1 MVRRLAPLLI
11 CLLALLGA
19 APAAAQQADVQTS
32 WRLLDYVAVDYPGA
46 VQGGRIVSA
55 SEYKEMAE
63 FVGSVREGI
72 GALPEKPAK
81 ARLVAGADGLKAAVA
96 GKAAPAEIGRLA
108 HALAAELIAAYPV
121 PLAPR
126 TMPDPARGAALYAQ
140 SCAACHGAAGDA
152 KTPMAATLDP
162 RPIAFADRERAKE
175 RSLFAL
181 YQVIDQGLEGTA
193 MQSFGA
199 LPEADKWALAFRV
212 GRFAYPPALAEQGRK
227 IWEGD
232 AGVRGLVPDAAALTA
247 LSEAGLAQRIGVDKA
262 AAVTA
267 YLRNDPSAIA
277 PRGGSS
283 LAIAR
288 AKLRQSLAAYE
299 TGDRGAAKELALA
312 A

>member
-1 MVRRLAPLLI
+1 MVRRLAPLLL
-11 CLLALLGA
+11 CLLVLLGA

-46 VQGGRIVSA
+46 VRDGRIVSA
-55 SEYKEMAE
+55 PEYKEMAE
-63 FVGSVREGI
+63 FVGSVRERI
-72 GALPEKPAK
+72 GALPDRPAR

-96 GKAAPAEIGRLA
+96 RKAAPAEVATLA

-140 SCAACHGAAGDA
+140 NCAACHGAAGDA

-162 RPIAFADRERAKE
+162 HPVAFADRKRAKE

-212 GRFAYPPALAEQGRK
+212 GRFAYPEALAEQGRK

-232 AGVRGLVPDAAALTA
+232 AAVRGLVPDAAALTA
-247 LSEAGLAQRIGVDKA
+247 LSEAGLAQRIGAGKA
-262 AAVTA
+262 AAVTS
-267 YLRNDPSAIA
+267 YLRNDPDAVT

-283 LAIAR
+283 LPI
-288 AKLRQSLAAYE
+288 
-299 TGDRGAAKELALA
+299 
-312 A
+312 